1 MLGAYER
8 WCGVDD
14 AMMTWLMVPEVMEAL
29 HIRVD
34 KKATEKNNLNYQV
47 RCLDPSIQTLLCLCG
62 LSVGLRRLA
71 SEASRDR
78 SALAL
83 TLPSLLSSCWARSS
97 DSPSGSWSLCWCLRS
112 IPDLLTLDCSGSG
125 LRRL

>member
-29 HIRVD
+29 HIRMD

-47 RCLDPSIQTLLCLCG
+47 NRLDPSSEPPSICVVFLLACEG
-62 LSVGLRRLA
+62 L
-71 SEASRDR
+71 
-78 SALAL
+78 
-83 TLPSLLSSCWARSS
+83 PQKLL
-97 DSPSGSWSLCWCLRS
+97 
-112 IPDLLTLDCSGSG
+112 
-125 LRRL
+125 

>member
-1 MLGAYER
+1 MKGALPDTLADCRRAPRSGPAKGAEEMVLGAYER

-29 HIRVD
+29 HIRMD

-47 RCLDPSIQTLLCLCG
+47 RCLDPSLQTLLCLCG

-71 SEASRDR
+71 SEASRTAR
-78 SALAL
+78 ALAL
-83 TLPSLLSSCWARSS
+83 TLPSLLSSCW
-97 DSPSGSWSLCWCLRS
+97 
-112 IPDLLTLDCSGSG
+112 T
-125 LRRL
+125 RLF